1 MTSTK
6 FKKENASE
14 SPDILDTFSEMATA
28 FSEKFRVLR
37 SQHGYTQKHLADIL
51 RVSRGTLCSWERADS
66 LPYFDTLNEIC
77 KLFHVS
83 CDYILGIEKTQAAD
97 FSQIYDKYVIEC
109 NKTKYLNISSLSDEN
124 LTKLLALFSDLIL
137 SQNE

>member
-37 SQHGYTQKHLADIL
+37 SQHG
-51 RVSRGTLCSWERADS
+51 
-66 LPYFDTLNEIC
+66 
-77 KLFHVS
+77 
-83 CDYILGIEKTQAAD
+83 
-97 FSQIYDKYVIEC
+97 
-109 NKTKYLNISSLSDEN
+109 
-124 LTKLLALFSDLIL
+124 
-137 SQNE
+137 